1 MRFNIT
7 NATACPPKRPKE
19 GRKDLAPLQGKETY
33 TMTDVKF
40 LRLVKENVLQYASS
54 RFDPADVAQ
63 LTEDDIYIVW
73 YCKSLQN
80 WKALAS
86 TTLPDGMYYELTLN
100 GDRNELYLD
109 AYKKFE
115 NRRIELGPD
124 IDPQANRNSREPGK
138 FMPEDNSGKGES
150 PDKSAVSDRKA
161 AVNRSGWYGK
171 MYINNPVEMAYK
183 IILLLEKERTPRVCV
198 DEILETVKSI
208 LEFQEVTH
216 TPGDVE
222 SSSFPK

>member
-1 MRFNIT
+1 
-7 NATACPPKRPKE
+7 
-19 GRKDLAPLQGKETY
+19 
-33 TMTDVKF
+33 
-40 LRLVKENVLQYASS
+40 
-54 RFDPADVAQ
+54 
-63 LTEDDIYIVW
+63 
-73 YCKSLQN
+73 
-80 WKALAS
+80 
-86 TTLPDGMYYELTLN
+86 
-100 GDRNELYLD
+100 
-109 AYKKFE
+109 
-115 NRRIELGPD
+115 
-124 IDPQANRNSREPGK
+124 
-138 FMPEDNSGKGES
+138 MPEDNSGKGES

>member
-1 MRFNIT
+1 
-7 NATACPPKRPKE
+7 
-19 GRKDLAPLQGKETY
+19 
-33 TMTDVKF
+33 MTDVSF
-40 LRLVKENVLQYASS
+40 FQLVKETVLQYVNSHI
-54 RFDPADVAQ
+54 DPTDAVQ

-124 IDPQANRNSREPGK
+124 IAPQADRNSREPGK
-138 FMPEDNSGKGES
+138 FMPEDSSGTIYADGAPSIPCPATGAAESSGKGES

-216 TPGDVE
+216 TPRDVE